1 MDGSDFQGTSS
12 PLSLKDFLSQMA
24 GLSFDVTPELD
35 EIQAILHHA
44 ESRERQFAA
53 RLEFLKRQI
62 LQFEP
67 GDRRRGRL
75 TSREEEMVEVITLYQ
90 TITLEKEKAAALQ
103 KQVADRIVDDS
114 VGQNEW
120 SEEPPTPPPQDPEVD
135 AASVSR

>member
-1 MDGSDFQGTSS
+1 
-12 PLSLKDFLSQMA
+12 MA

-35 EIQAILHHA
+35 EIQAILHHE

-67 GDRRRGRL
+67 GDRRRNRL

-90 TITLEKEKAAALQ
+90 TITLGMEKAAALQ
-103 KQVADRIVDDS
+103 KKVADRIVDDS
-114 VGQNEW
+114 LG
-120 SEEPPTPPPQDPEVD
+120 
-135 AASVSR
+135 